1 MVMKS
6 VEAPRPQAQAAR
18 VERAKRAEVAATPEP
33 VKAEL
38 PQAAPDSGFAG
49 AKKKLV
55 NMTGRHKPVAPPLNP
70 ALPSISAGKLRGSA
84 NAIEAALRGPSSG
97 NAQPGLLQFKGGAVA
112 QAQATAGT
120 TKAFIAKLDPALTDF
135 LKTAVAVDDPGARAD
150 FKKLAKE
157 MKAGEWTKAA
167 ATAHA
172 SFEHSKDDA
181 RTETLD
187 GSVGL
192 LPSRTVEQQLQF
204 LAKMDGAKIK
214 ADDPPTLEQLKA
226 YFSTLSNDPKAA
238 RAAFEEY
245 TKAFH
250 VHPAVANNDPTADVE
265 YGRDSIG
272 ALPPKSWAD
281 LEARTADPSSR
292 HLAKHINDCEGYAL
306 MAQELLGAAGFTF
319 KEHLTANGGPAGAH
333 AMVAFT
339 HPKEPGAFTVTS
351 NDGAFSGKNLKAI
364 AGEGFLYAGGKT
376 TKGTSYYAGDTMRDS
391 QLNAGA
397 KTHPIK

>member
-1 MVMKS
+1 MVIKS
-6 VEAPRPQAQAAR
+6 VDAQRPQAQAAR
-18 VERAKRAEVAATPEP
+18 VERSKLPAIESTLAQTVAEPL
-33 VKAEL
+33 K
-38 PQAAPDSGFAG
+38 AAPDSGFAG
-49 AKKKLV
+49 AKKRLV
-55 NMTGRHKPVAPPLNP
+55 NTTGRHKPVALPLNA

-84 NAIEAALRGPSSG
+84 NAIEAALRGPPRES
-97 NAQPGLLQFKGGAVA
+97 AQPGLLAFKGEVA
-112 QAQATAGT
+112 QAQGVGGTA
-120 TKAFIAKLDPALTDF
+120 KAFKAKLDPAITDF
-135 LKTAVAVDDPGARAD
+135 LKTAVGVDDEAAKAD

-157 MKAGEWTKAA
+157 MNAGDWTKAA

-187 GSVGL
+187 NSVGL
-192 LPSRTVEQQLQF
+192 EPSRTVEQQLQF
-204 LAKMDGAKIK
+204 LSKMSGAGIK
-214 ADDPPTLEQLKA
+214 ADYPPTQDQLKA
-226 YFSTLSNDPKAA
+226 YFKTLSTDPKAA
-238 RAAFEEY
+238 RAAFEGY

-250 VHPAVANNDPTADVE
+250 VHPAVEKNDPKADVE

-281 LEARTADPSSR
+281 VEKRDADAASK
-292 HLAKHINDCEGYAL
+292 HLAKNVNDCEGYAF
-306 MAQELLGAAGFTF
+306 MAQELLGAAGFVF

-351 NDGAFSGKNLKAI
+351 NDGAFSGKNLKSTADQ
-364 AGEGFLYAGGKT
+364 GFVYGGGKPT
-376 TKGTSYYAGDTMRDS
+376 QSNRYYAGDTMRDS

-397 KTHPIK
+397 RKNAIK